1 MLKKGGTFLGRDILI
16 LSQTLDLNRIN
27 VDSRGQDSGFLLLIV
42 LSISL
47 KSIITCDATSDK
59 LELNDRIAAC
69 TQLFADCW
77 VVEHDIFPLSSLKF
91 ATINGS
97 IIF

>member
-1 MLKKGGTFLGRDILI
+1 MGRDILI
-16 LSQTLDLNRIN
+16 FSQTLDLNRIN
-27 VDSRGQDSGFLLLIV
+27 EGSRDQDSFLRLYYLQ
-42 LSISL
+42 LFFLFSWETT
-47 KSIITCDATSDK
+47 ITCDATSDK

>member
-1 MLKKGGTFLGRDILI
+1 M
-16 LSQTLDLNRIN
+16 
-27 VDSRGQDSGFLLLIV
+27 GFLYLQLFFPFP
-42 LSISL
+42 LEN
-47 KSIITCDATSDK
+47 IITCDATSDK

-77 VVEHDIFPLSSLKF
+77 VVEHDIFPLSSLKLE
-91 ATINGS
+91 TINGS